1 MAVRLCGTERCLQAT
16 VTGFKFDRAN
26 QHAICMIISRPAC
39 AFTTQKM
46 QRLLAPLLMTLLV
59 APSDSTGAA
68 RQRNADGCA
77 SSFAELH
84 PPWSCRFGS
93 ALRLPSVLVPLDAAG
108 CTTKPAD
115 RCSSRSGNWS
125 LASVP
130 PPRLYVAITTIPP
143 RAGPPLQHAV
153 DSIFKQRRLPDKL
166 IVSASDRYKRFGDAN
181 VDLASLRADD
191 GLHPNLFE
199 TRLKRLSS
207 CEDLGPGTKLL
218 CALPVLRSLAAAEPD
233 GRRAFV
239 VLLDD
244 DLRYRRFALQWLELA
259 IQSDGRGERRAL
271 SYDVYTLTPEGHAVL
286 GGLYPGLLVGAG
298 HALFAFEVRLLDG
311 IEAFFQCVRALEP
324 RATYHDDVVIS
335 MFLQDV
341 RGEQIYRIGGTAWE
355 FAAKTFPDVHETTVS
370 FLSKGALLS
379 LGNSAAEAAAATTKV
394 TRKDAA
400 ISLANVSLV
409 ATGTIRGRRA
419 KAHNKRKDTADD
431 STSTGTSTDT
441 SAADAAALSMLDGG
455 QAALALAGNGTSVS
469 EARKAYFSRRAVN
482 LAMGAVRARILE
494 NGLCGVAKGAPACV
508 GAWCKSKDW
517 GGYTKRAASS

>member
-1 MAVRLCGTERCLQAT
+1 MIYRSASAFASQ
-16 VTGFKFDRAN
+16 N
-26 QHAICMIISRPAC
+26 IISSTLPPLLH
-39 AFTTQKM
+39 TM
-46 QRLLAPLLMTLLV
+46 QRWLLAPLLMTLLV

-166 IVSASDRYKRFGDAN
+166 IVSASERYKRFGDAN

-400 ISLANVSLV
+400 NILANVSLV

-431 STSTGTSTDT
+431 SASTGTSTDT

>member
-1 MAVRLCGTERCLQAT
+1 M
-16 VTGFKFDRAN
+16 
-26 QHAICMIISRPAC
+26 
-39 AFTTQKM
+39 
-46 QRLLAPLLMTLLV
+46 
-59 APSDSTGAA
+59 
-68 RQRNADGCA
+68 
-77 SSFAELH
+77 
-84 PPWSCRFGS
+84 
-93 ALRLPSVLVPLDAAG
+93 
-108 CTTKPAD
+108 
-115 RCSSRSGNWS
+115 
-125 LASVP
+125 
-130 PPRLYVAITTIPP
+130 
-143 RAGPPLQHAV
+143 

-166 IVSASDRYKRFGDAN
+166 LVSASDRYKRFGDAN

-207 CEDLGPGTKLL
+207 CEDQGPGTKLL
-218 CALPVLRSLAAAEPD
+218 CALPMLRSLAAAEPD

-244 DLRYRRFALQWLELA
+244 DLRYRRFALEWLELA
-259 IQSDGRGERRAL
+259 IQSDGRAERRAL

-379 LGNSAAEAAAATTKV
+379 LGNSAAEAAAATTKKV
-394 TRKDAA
+394 TKKEAA
-400 ISLANVSLV
+400 NTGSLANVSLM
-409 ATGTIRGRRA
+409 ATGTVRGRRA
-419 KAHNKRKDTADD
+419 KAHNKRKDTVDD

-441 SAADAAALSMLDGG
+441 STADAAALSMLDGG
-455 QAALALAGNGTSVS
+455 QAALALAGNGTSVG

-494 NGLCGVAKGAPACV
+494 HGLCGVAKGAPACV

-517 GGYTKRAASS
+517 GGYTKRAASK